1 MVESIFITGLGGQG
15 IVTLASLITDLA
27 AESGCRVSL
36 FNAKGM
42 AQRGGRVTSEIRY
55 SAGQD
60 DCFGVRI
67 GTGEA
72 DVMIGMELGEA
83 ASLQA
88 MLRPDGLLLLADV
101 ALVPAE
107 VTLKKQAYPDGA
119 QVRNLFKDRT
129 KRIVCASPPARSRN
143 LFMLGLLVSRT
154 ERFSAE
160 NAEALIAQRLMR
172 HKGREEG
179 LKSFRQGVEYDGV

>member
-27 AESGCRVSL
+27 ADSGCRVSL

-42 AQRGGRVTSEIRY
+42 AQRGGRVTAEIRY
-55 SAGQD
+55 SGGKD
-60 DCFGVRI
+60 DFFGPRI

-88 MLRPDGLLLLADV
+88 MLRPQGLLLLADV
-101 ALVPAE
+101 ALAPAE
-107 VTLKKQAYPDGA
+107 VALKKQAYPDGA
-119 QVRNLFKDRT
+119 QVRGLFEDRT
-129 KRIVCASPPARSRN
+129 KRIVCAPPPARARN

-160 NAEALIAQRLMR
+160 NAEALIARRLT
-172 HKGREEG
+172 KGREAG
-179 LKSFRQGVEYDGV
+179 LESFRQGYAYDGV